1 MKKKKLQVL
10 DGGYKENVWMH
21 DPNFSQEDVDFINAA
36 FEAAAKEINPAFK
49 KLIWK
54 RSAKSKYELVRMK

>member
-1 MKKKKLQVL
+1 MKRRKLQL
-10 DGGYKENVWMH
+10 LEGKQQENVWMH

-36 FEAAAKEINPAFK
+36 FEAAAKEINPAFE

-54 RSAKSKYELVRMK
+54 RTPKKSELKRVK